1 MSTLSLILKE
11 MVHRKANAALSLLA
25 VIVAVAFAVMFF
37 AASEGTQHQSK
48 EISGES
54 KGRIGEITL
63 ETQKDSTRI
72 MTDMNSSTSKIS
84 TAAQKKTKRIQRD
97 MGQNLRIVSKDTD
110 LAHFWDEGF
119 SQEFFPEAWIQKFT
133 NITDTV
139 NYSHLSAVLKWKIK
153 WQGSPAMIYG
163 LAPREVAPPG
173 RRKPIMITPVKLG
186 TVLLGNA
193 LAQINNVKRDDTV
206 TVEGQDF
213 KVGRVLAEKGSAA
226 EIRIYMHLADA
237 QAVLKR
243 EGQINEIQALDCYC
257 ADETQDTLKLL
268 REQLAPILP
277 EAKVFRMQDMAEA
290 REQQRRLME
299 AQLGAAI
306 PNVVSNAHV
315 KQGQLMKTR
324 LGKDV
329 PKQLDDSASKQEQ
342 TLAGVFGN
350 LLPLVILLCG
360 GLIAALAML
369 NTRARSQEIGVLRAL
384 GQGSERIAALFLG
397 KAIVF
402 GVLGALIGFVLG
414 NLLAYIFINQPLQ
427 LTTAQYLWKSLSLVW
442 ALFLAPVFA
451 ALASFIPAM
460 LAVTQDP
467 AETLRH
473 DS

>member
-11 MVHRKANAALSLLA
+11 MAHRKANAALSLLA

-37 AASEGTQHQSK
+37 AASEGAQR
-48 EISGES
+48 ES
-54 KGRIGEITL
+54 AG
-63 ETQKDSTRI
+63 I
-72 MTDMNSSTSKIS
+72 MADMNSSAEKIS
-84 TAAQKKTKRIQRD
+84 ETAQKKTKRIQRD
-97 MGQNLRIVSKDTD
+97 MGQNLRIVSKETD

-119 SQEFFPEAWIQKFT
+119 SQECFPETWIQKFT
-133 NITDTV
+133 NITDTI

-193 LAQINNVKRDDTV
+193 LAEVHGVKRDDMV
-206 TVEGQDF
+206 TVEGAQF

-226 EIRIYMHLADA
+226 EVRIYMHLADA
-237 QAVLKR
+237 QTVLKR

-277 EAKVFRMQDMAEA
+277 GAKVFRMQDMAEA

-299 AQLGAAI
+299 AQLGHEMPKVIVDATD
-306 PNVVSNAHV
+306 
-315 KQGQLMKTR
+315 KQGR
-324 LGKDV
+324 N
-329 PKQLDDSASKQEQ
+329 
-342 TLAGVFGN
+342 LAGVFGK
-350 LLPLVILLCG
+350 LLPLVILVCG
-360 GLIAALAML
+360 VLIAALAML

-384 GQGSERIAALFLG
+384 GQGGERIALLFLG
-397 KAIVF
+397 RAIVI
-402 GVLGALIGFVLG
+402 GVLGALLGFAIGNGLAIQFGRELFQLTAAQLAWE
-414 NLLAYIFINQPLQ
+414 NQNLAWALLLAP
-427 LTTAQYLWKSLSLVW
+427 T
-442 ALFLAPVFA
+442 FA